1 EPVARAGHVVDPHLV
16 PAGVAAVGL
25 DRARRLQLALVE
37 ERPEDGG
44 DPGVEPGDREH
55 PGAEPAG
62 RRHALEAELAGAEV
76 ARPGRWPGRA
86 AQPVTPRPDVGHALL
101 GGHRRLPSIAPG
113 RAVRLSRATPS
124 RARTG
129 RPR

>member
-1 EPVARAGHVVDPHLV
+1 
-16 PAGVAAVGL
+16 
-25 DRARRLQLALVE
+25 
-37 ERPEDGG
+37 PEDGG

-129 RPR
+129 RPRPAAGCGPGPRCAGPPSRPAARRPRCPATAPGR